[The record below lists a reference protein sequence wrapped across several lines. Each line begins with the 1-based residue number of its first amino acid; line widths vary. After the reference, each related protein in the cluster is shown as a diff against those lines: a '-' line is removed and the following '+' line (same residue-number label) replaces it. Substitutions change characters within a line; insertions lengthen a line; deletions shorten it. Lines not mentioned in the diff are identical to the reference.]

1 MTLESPDLKAQFL
14 QAMARAAQTVNIVTT
29 DGPAGR
35 AGVTVSAMSS
45 VSAEGAA
52 PTMLVCVHHLSP
64 AAATIIQNG
73 AFAVT
78 ILRDDQSHVSD
89 TFAGRIRR
97 ADGNRFA
104 CTDWVTMAPGVPR
117 VAGALAAFGCRVVSA
132 ERVGTH
138 HIFLGEVAE
147 AHVAEGSPL
156 VYANRAYGSPVRL
169 LSPPA
174 APATGA
180 AYRIG
185 TLAAFGPYLIPQVI
199 RALQEA
205 EGPVAL
211 DLHEGDQ
218 RQVLE
223 LLRAGAIDLAFL
235 YDFDLGPGIT
245 AMTVAEVAPYVL
257 LPAGDPLAGL
267 PEVPLEALLPRPM
280 VLLDAPPSRDYFLS
294 LFEGVGQP
302 QVAFRAKSFEMVR
315 GFVGH
320 GLGYALLATK
330 PASAMSYDGKA
341 LVSRPLAG
349 RHRPSRLVLCGREG
363 DPRQPQV
370 DRFVL
375 HVAAT
380 FGLDLD

>member
-1 MTLESPDLKAQFL
+1 MTTEAPDLKAQFL
-14 QAMARAAQTVNIVTT
+14 QAMSRAAQTVNVVTT

-45 VSAEGAA
+45 VSADGAA

-64 AAATIIQNG
+64 AAATIIANG
-73 AFAVT
+73 AFAVS

-89 TFAGRIRR
+89 IFAGRTRR
-97 ADGNRFA
+97 DDGDRFA
-104 CTDWVTMAPGVPR
+104 CTDWVQMAPGVPR
-117 VAGALAAFGCRVVSA
+117 VADALAAFGCRVVSA

-138 HIFLGEVAE
+138 HIFLGEVAA
-147 AHVAEGSPL
+147 AHVDRGSPL
-156 VYANRAYGSPVRL
+156 VHVNRAYGSPVRL
-169 LSPPA
+169 LAPPLA
-174 APATGA
+174 TTGA
-180 AYRIG
+180 PYRIG
-185 TLAAFGPYLIPQVI
+185 TLATFGPYLIPQVI
-199 RALQEA
+199 RALAEA
-205 EGPVAL
+205 EGAVAL

-218 RQVLE
+218 RQMLD

-245 AMTVAEVAPYVL
+245 AMTVAEVPPHVL
-257 LPAGDPLAGL
+257 LPAGDPLADR
-267 PEVPLEALLPRPM
+267 PAVALADLVVRPM

-294 LFEGVGQP
+294 LFDGIGVP
-302 QVAFRAKSFEMVR
+302 QVAFRCKTFEMVR

-330 PASAMSYDGKA
+330 PATAMSYDGKA
-341 LVSRPLAG
+341 LVTRPLTGA
-349 RHRPSRLVLCGREG
+349 HRPSRLVLCGRQG
-363 DPRQPQV
+363 DPRRAEV